1 MKKIFLYFFLAPLL
15 SYTQIDSKD
24 ILFTIDD
31 KPVTTAEFL
40 RVYNKNL
47 DLITDESQKDIDNY
61 LQLYIDYKLKV
72 SEAYEKKYDKKESY
86 IFELNKYSAQLAANY
101 LFDKESQ
108 DSLLIEAYDRTATE
122 IKASHILIRI
132 DENDLD
138 TLDVYNKLVSYR
150 EEFLKN
156 KLEYLIKKYHDGKNT
171 FVEDLGYFSAFK
183 MIYSFESIAYNTII
197 GDISMP
203 FRTRFGYHILKVDD
217 KRKSLGEVTVGHLML
232 LKKNNDSKVKINAL
246 YDSISKGGNFESFA
260 KKYSDDKKTSS
271 IGGKLKPFKSGQLNS
286 LPFENAAFK
295 LNEINQ
301 ISKPIETKFGW
312 HILKLYSKSKLASF
326 TEMKPS
332 LLKKIKNNSRSSII
346 TKSFYN
352 KLLNKYSLN
361 YDNDLSYFVESL
373 KGHSSQNVWKIP
385 INMDNNKLLLKF
397 NDTKLTYLN
406 FANYIVE
413 SSLINETNY
422 KLINDLYIDFINQSI
437 MNYYK
442 SNLLSENQ
450 EYRYVY
456 NEYKEGLLLF
466 DLMESEVWNKAK
478 DDTLGLKKYFNEN
491 KSLFNDS
498 EMVFNIEQEIPGEV
512 ISKYQVLFEKK
523 WIKSLREKK
532 VIFINRKVLKKTK
545 QNINK

>member
-1 MKKIFLYFFLAPLL
+1 
-15 SYTQIDSKD
+15 
-24 ILFTIDD
+24 
-31 KPVTTAEFL
+31 
-40 RVYNKNL
+40 
-47 DLITDESQKDIDNY
+47 
-61 LQLYIDYKLKV
+61 
-72 SEAYEKKYDKKESY
+72 
-86 IFELNKYSAQLAANY
+86 
-101 LFDKESQ
+101 
-108 DSLLIEAYDRTATE
+108 
-122 IKASHILIRI
+122 
-132 DENDLD
+132 LD
-138 TLDVYNKLVSYR
+138 TLDVYNNLVSYR

-246 YDSISKGGNFESFA
+246 YDSIAKGGNFESFA

>member
-1 MKKIFLYFFLAPLL
+1 
-15 SYTQIDSKD
+15 
-24 ILFTIDD
+24 
-31 KPVTTAEFL
+31 
-40 RVYNKNL
+40 
-47 DLITDESQKDIDNY
+47 
-61 LQLYIDYKLKV
+61 
-72 SEAYEKKYDKKESY
+72 
-86 IFELNKYSAQLAANY
+86 
-101 LFDKESQ
+101 
-108 DSLLIEAYDRTATE
+108 
-122 IKASHILIRI
+122 
-132 DENDLD
+132 
-138 TLDVYNKLVSYR
+138 
-150 EEFLKN
+150 
-156 KLEYLIKKYHDGKNT
+156 
-171 FVEDLGYFSAFK
+171 
-183 MIYSFESIAYNTII
+183 
-197 GDISMP
+197 
-203 FRTRFGYHILKVDD
+203 
-217 KRKSLGEVTVGHLML
+217 
-232 LKKNNDSKVKINAL
+232 
-246 YDSISKGGNFESFA
+246 
-260 KKYSDDKKTSS
+260 
-271 IGGKLKPFKSGQLNS
+271 
-286 LPFENAAFK
+286 
-295 LNEINQ
+295 
-301 ISKPIETKFGW
+301 
-312 HILKLYSKSKLASF
+312 
-326 TEMKPS
+326 
-332 LLKKIKNNSRSSII
+332 
-346 TKSFYN
+346 
-352 KLLNKYSLN
+352 
-361 YDNDLSYFVESL
+361 
-373 KGHSSQNVWKIP
+373 
-385 INMDNNKLLLKF
+385 MDNNKLLLKF

>member
-1 MKKIFLYFFLAPLL
+1 
-15 SYTQIDSKD
+15 
-24 ILFTIDD
+24 
-31 KPVTTAEFL
+31 
-40 RVYNKNL
+40 
-47 DLITDESQKDIDNY
+47 
-61 LQLYIDYKLKV
+61 
-72 SEAYEKKYDKKESY
+72 
-86 IFELNKYSAQLAANY
+86 
-101 LFDKESQ
+101 
-108 DSLLIEAYDRTATE
+108 
-122 IKASHILIRI
+122 
-132 DENDLD
+132 
-138 TLDVYNKLVSYR
+138 
-150 EEFLKN
+150 
-156 KLEYLIKKYHDGKNT
+156 
-171 FVEDLGYFSAFK
+171 
-183 MIYSFESIAYNTII
+183 
-197 GDISMP
+197 
-203 FRTRFGYHILKVDD
+203 
-217 KRKSLGEVTVGHLML
+217 
-232 LKKNNDSKVKINAL
+232 
-246 YDSISKGGNFESFA
+246 
-260 KKYSDDKKTSS
+260 
-271 IGGKLKPFKSGQLNS
+271 
-286 LPFENAAFK
+286 
-295 LNEINQ
+295 
-301 ISKPIETKFGW
+301 
-312 HILKLYSKSKLASF
+312 
-326 TEMKPS
+326 MKPS

-346 TKSFYN
+346 TQTYN

-512 ISKYQVLFEKK
+512 NY
-523 WIKSLREKK
+523 
-532 VIFINRKVLKKTK
+532 IFSYFGN
-545 QNINK
+545 

>member
-1 MKKIFLYFFLAPLL
+1 MKKMFLYFFLAPLL

-31 KPVTTAEFL
+31 KSVATAEFL

-86 IFELNKYSAQLAANY
+86 ISELNKYSAQLAANY
-101 LFDKESQ
+101 LFDKVSQ

-150 EEFLKN
+150 EEFSKN

-171 FVEDLGYFSAFK
+171 LVEDLGYFSAFK
-183 MIYSFESIAYNTII
+183 MIYSFETKAYNTII
-197 GDISMP
+197 GDVSMP

-217 KRKSLGEVTVGHLML
+217 KRISLGEVTVGHLML

-246 YDSISKGGNFESFA
+246 YDSIINGSNFESFA

-312 HILKLYSKSKLASF
+312 HILKLYSKSKLESF

-373 KGHSSQNVWKIP
+373 NGHSSQNVWKTP
-385 INMDNNKLLLKF
+385 INMDNNKLLFKL
-397 NDTKLTYLN
+397 NDSEVTYLN

-422 KLINDLYIDFINQSI
+422 KLINDLYIDFINQTV

-466 DLMESEVWNKAK
+466 DLIENLFKNLAKKSKDEVEE
-478 DDTLGLKKYFNEN
+478 LK
-491 KSLFNDS
+491 L
-498 EMVFNIEQEIPGEV
+498 
-512 ISKYQVLFEKK
+512 LA
-523 WIKSLREKK
+523 
-532 VIFINRKVLKKTK
+532 
-545 QNINK
+545 